1 VLLSIWVKSKSS
13 LAALTPTLAIHHW
26 LSQLAP
32 TFSDHDYSTAATV
45 FAAAFDFLGRNSA
58 LFFTSS
64 GQDHTAF
71 GLATVALENRAVC
84 RQTRCRLLLIGHL
97 PIGEMTW

>member
-1 VLLSIWVKSKSS
+1 MRLPRQFLPRLLI
-13 LAALTPTLAIHHW
+13 
-26 LSQLAP
+26 
-32 TFSDHDYSTAATV
+32 
-45 FAAAFDFLGRNSA
+45 FLGRDSSP
-58 LFFTSS
+58 FFTSA

-97 PIGEMTW
+97 PFGEMTWWMQAEERGV